1 MKKKLSILL
10 VVTMTLAMLTACG
23 GGNSNS
29 NTDMNAGN
37 EDSVVSGTEQGS
49 NVENE
54 GGDNEPD
61 AGSAITDLSG
71 FEGKYWY
78 MMDYVDDGM
87 GLCKYGFYLDGKG
100 TMTQVTCY
108 QDGRYEETTCKYD
121 SLTAE
126 KTEDGI
132 AYTFN
137 RYYDGA
143 PEPVEDYRVVNTEGR
158 ISQQFWAEDGEF
170 YCDYSPVDAG
180 EFYAKNESTGG
191 GNGGTSDHV
200 PGDGGNTAVGGG
212 SCQHTQTNQPQKGDA
227 PADQHTLTCWDCG
240 AFVGYENCDFGSDG
254 RCMSCGTACTHSN
267 GYTANGEC
275 DHNSHVLACNNE
287 CGHTKREQHT
297 LEYDEIY
304 DEYSCSVCG
313 VVIE

>member
-1 MKKKLSILL
+1 MKKKISILL
-10 VVTMTLAMLTACG
+10 VAVMTLAMLTACG
-23 GGNSNS
+23 SGENSKP
-29 NTDMNAGN
+29 NTGMNAGN
-37 EDSVVSGTEQGS
+37 GDSIVSGTESGS

-54 GGDNEPD
+54 GGET
-61 AGSAITDLSG
+61 GSTITDYSG

-78 MMDYVDDGM
+78 LMDYVDDGM
-87 GLCKYGFYLDGKG
+87 GLCKYGFYLDGNG

-108 QDGRYEETTCKYD
+108 EDGRYEESTCKYD

-126 KTEDGI
+126 KTEEGI

-137 RYYDGA
+137 RYYGGDS
-143 PEPVEDYRVVNTEGR
+143 EPVEGYWVVNTEGR

-180 EFYAKNESTGG
+180 EFYAKNESLGG
-191 GNGGTSDHV
+191 INVGASDNA
-200 PGDGGNTAVGGG
+200 PGGDGNTTVGGG
-212 SCQHTQTNQPQKGDA
+212 SCQHTTTENSNKGNA
-227 PADQHTLTCWDCG
+227 PVDQHTVTCWDCG
-240 AFVGYENCDFGSDG
+240 AFVGYENCNFGSNG
-254 RCMSCGTACTHSN
+254 RCMNCNTACTHSN

-275 DHNSHVLACNNE
+275 DQNSHYLACNNE

-297 LEYDEIY
+297 LVYDEIY

-313 VVIE
+313 VVVE